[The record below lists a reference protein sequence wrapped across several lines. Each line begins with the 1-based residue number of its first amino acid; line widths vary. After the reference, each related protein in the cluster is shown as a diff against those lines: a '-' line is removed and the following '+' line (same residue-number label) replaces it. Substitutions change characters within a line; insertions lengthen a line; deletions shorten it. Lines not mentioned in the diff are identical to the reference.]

1 MLPHLTCN
9 ACSQVLLLGRLLVP
23 LVDHHL
29 PAIIINNVQL
39 IHRQA
44 PTRPSSSWTF
54 SASATVL
61 GDIVDA
67 VHLHRHVISSC
78 CNTSSCSFLCIS
90 CCIAVLIMRVV
101 AGLGHTDAM
110 LDVPCIVIDDPV
122 CFLRRDY
129 ILWCS
134 YDRSCESD
142 HVVLAV
148 VYFSYV
154 MIAMIIA

>member
-9 ACSQVLLLGRLLVP
+9 ACSQALLLGHLLVP

-29 PAIIINNVQL
+29 PAISINNVQL
-39 IHRQA
+39 IDRQA
-44 PTRPSSSWTF
+44 PTRPSSSWTS

-67 VHLHRHVISSC
+67 VHLHRHVISLC
-78 CNTSSCSFLCIS
+78 CNTSSFSVSCIS

-101 AGLGHTDAM
+101 AGLSYTDAI

-122 CFLRRDY
+122 CFLTRDY
-129 ILWCS
+129 GAPTIAHVIILCWLWCIS
-134 YDRSCESD
+134 
-142 HVVLAV
+142 HML
-148 VYFSYV
+148 
-154 MIAMIIA
+154 